1 MLLPALHNH
10 DTSAFSWPAALFLW
24 GRGSRS
30 DLHRHHSVELV
41 MALSGTL
48 RFREHARGAW
58 TTCGA
63 VLIRPDAAH
72 EVDARD
78 TDVLIGFVDAESDLG
93 AALLGRTRSNLT
105 RLRSQT
111 VAQWRS
117 QLGSMT
123 LTASCVEQWIR
134 ERVLQHTH
142 PAAVDPRIRRV
153 LRSLPSK
160 LAGAEAIRL
169 DSVADSVG
177 LSPSRFLHLFTESVG
192 IPLRPYVLWLRLQ
205 CAARELALGRS
216 VTDAGHAAGFSDAA
230 HFTRTFRR
238 MLGATP
244 RQILRRGIAAR
255 DFHLEAS

>member
-72 EVDARD
+72 EVDARH

-93 AALLGRTRSNLT
+93 AALLERTRSNLT
-105 RLRSQT
+105 PLRSQT

-123 LTASCVEQWIR
+123 LTASCVEQDTGTCASAHAPR
-134 ERVLQHTH
+134 CRRSQNQACVAV
-142 PAAVDPRIRRV
+142 AA
-153 LRSLPSK
+153 LE
-160 LAGAEAIRL
+160 AGWCRG
-169 DSVADSVG
+169 D
-177 LSPSRFLHLFTESVG
+177 PSRFGRRQRWAFAVAIPASLHRISRHSAATVC
-192 IPLRPYVLWLRLQ
+192 PL
-205 CAARELALGRS
+205 AAFA
-216 VTDAGHAAGFSDAA
+216 
-230 HFTRTFRR
+230 
-238 MLGATP
+238 M
-244 RQILRRGIAAR
+244 RGP
-255 DFHLEAS
+255 